1 MKHFLFLAAL
11 LPQLLFAQ
19 TPAENPLDLLRP
31 GTVVLLETAAPI
43 NSTDFAKGD
52 SVPLRTVNALAVN
65 GQTLIEK
72 GAAAKGFVREIRAA
86 TATAPAAI
94 RLESVEF
101 QAFNGVWVQLEKGL
115 EEFEGFVT
123 GEDFM
128 EIPAGSLLR
137 AKVAEQIFPAAGNA
151 QPETQTA
158 ENTEHEAALPD
169 RYLADPMPNAWAE
182 TEPTDS
188 LETIEPADDEP
199 TNQPTNPLADVELA
213 LEIED
218 EAVPAQLK
226 IGDPVRLRVSDDV
239 ATDDGQ
245 VLFRERAAAW
255 GKVKHLTQGSIYVVA
270 TEAITA
276 DGQRVALEGR
286 SLRIEFD
293 PEEADELL
301 PLEGELT
308 AIVVREAMVGR

>member
-1 MKHFLFLAAL
+1 MKNILLLAAL

-19 TPAENPLDLLRP
+19 TPTENPLDMLRP

-43 NSTDFAKGD
+43 NSTNFFKDD
-52 SVPLRTVNALAVN
+52 PVPLRTVNALAVN

-72 GAAAKGFVREIRAA
+72 GAEARGFVREIRAA
-86 TATAPAAI
+86 TATVPAAI
-94 RLESVEF
+94 RIESVEF
-101 QAFNGVWVQLEKGL
+101 QASNGVWVQLEKGL
-115 EEFEGFVT
+115 EEFEGFVA

-128 EIPAGSLLR
+128 EIPTGSLLR

-151 QPETQTA
+151 QPDTQTA
-158 ENTEHEAALPD
+158 ENTEHDTTPPD

-182 TEPTDS
+182 TEPADS
-188 LETIEPADDEP
+188 LETIAPADDEP
-199 TNQPTNPLADVELA
+199 TKQPTNPLADVELA

-226 IGDPVRLRVSDDV
+226 IGDPMRLRVSDEV

-270 TEAITA
+270 TEAIAA
-276 DGQRVALEGR
+276 DGQRVALESR

-293 PEEADELL
+293 PEEAAELL
-301 PLEGELT
+301 SLEGELT
-308 AIVVREAMVGR
+308 ARTLGEEWVKR